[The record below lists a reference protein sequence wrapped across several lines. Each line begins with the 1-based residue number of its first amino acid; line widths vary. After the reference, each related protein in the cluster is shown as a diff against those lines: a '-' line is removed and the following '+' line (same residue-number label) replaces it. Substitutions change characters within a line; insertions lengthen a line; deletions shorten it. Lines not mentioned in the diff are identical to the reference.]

1 MPLTLTRRVGESII
15 IGQKGEIRVTVVEIC
30 GNQVRIAVQAPRE
43 VKILRNELVLLGDPE
58 DYKDPDVKDILLDV
72 KDILRNEIVLE
83 VHDSNDDDDDD
94 DDEEDEDDDDDD
106 YEEGDDEEEDDEGR
120 RFIPLSQQNAS
131 PGLVRELLSYSRRR
145 LGA

>member
-1 MPLTLTRRVGESII
+1 MLTLTRRVGESII

-83 VHDSNDDDDDD
+83 VHDSNDDDDEEDEEDD
-94 DDEEDEDDDDDD
+94 DDEGFGQFSD
-106 YEEGDDEEEDDEGR
+106 GR
-120 RFIPLSQQNAS
+120 LSQQNAG
-131 PGLVRELLSYSRRR
+131 PALVLNLLSYFRRR